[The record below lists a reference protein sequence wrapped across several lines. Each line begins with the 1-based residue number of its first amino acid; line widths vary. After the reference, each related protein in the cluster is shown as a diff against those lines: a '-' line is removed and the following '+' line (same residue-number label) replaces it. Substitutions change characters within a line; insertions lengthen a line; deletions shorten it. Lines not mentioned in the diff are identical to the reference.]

1 MSNPPRVS
9 VIIPVY
15 NASETLNQCID
26 SVIAQ
31 TIENIEII
39 IINDGSTD
47 NSAELI
53 TPYLSDERIVYYEKK
68 NEGLAAARQDGIERA
83 RGEFIGFVDSD
94 DWIEPDM
101 YEKMYQAAVTAD
113 ADVVFCNVFADEDEK
128 QRKYLDSG
136 VYDRYRIETEI
147 LPLSLGGISKKGA
160 NGVIRWSN
168 CLRIYRKKLLDDNNI
183 KFDRRFRRSQDLQL
197 TFEAMLYADCFVYL
211 GDDYLYHNRTQNNAQ
226 SLSRGYT
233 KNYWKLIRPLIDV
246 LENDVENYKHQ
257 DLSYNMALCVF
268 FFAVTGIVN
277 ESKDNGNS
285 RRVKLE
291 KIKQI
296 ADDEALRKSLPLVE
310 YEKLNSFYRSMYL
323 ALKDAKPA
331 NILKKYNENEH
342 MTVKKRIKNTAS
354 AIINIPAVEKVYVG
368 IRSKLDSNYK
378 YKK

>member
-26 SVIAQ
+26 SVLAQ
-31 TIENIEII
+31 TLENIEII
-39 IINDGSTD
+39 IVNDGSTD

-160 NGVIRWSN
+160 NDVIRWSN

-268 FFAVTGIVN
+268 FFAVTGIIN

>member
-26 SVIAQ
+26 SVVSQ
-31 TIENIEII
+31 TLENIEII
-39 IINDGSTD
+39 IINDGSAD

-53 TPYLSDERIVYYEKK
+53 TPYLSDERIVYYEKQ

-136 VYDRYRIETEI
+136 IYDRYRIETEI

-233 KNYWKLIRPLIDV
+233 ENYWNLIRPLIDV
-246 LENDVENYKHQ
+246 LENDVENYKYR

-268 FFAVTGIVN
+268 FFAVTGIIN
-277 ESKDNGNS
+277 ESKDNGNC
-285 RRVKLE
+285 RKVKLE

-296 ADDEALRKSLPLVE
+296 ADDDVLRKSLPLVE
-310 YEKLNSFYRSMYL
+310 HEKLNSFYRSMYL
-323 ALKDAKPA
+323 ALKDANPA
-331 NILKKYNENEH
+331 NILKKYNESEH

-378 YKK
+378 YK